1 MPEFHLVHI
10 ALVGA
15 RMPAFKD
22 YGFHDRNQLAMLRIA
37 PQTDGQPLDRTP
49 ADQLHATLQAQLP
62 LWIHNIIVDPDFPG
76 RSELLM
82 PLRRFEGELYDSK
95 NDEVVAAV
103 LSAGFKNQTLD
114 PLNLP
119 GAMPLRERCTI
130 VMQVAVWQE
139 AYQQLEEDVLEILSN
154 HLEEITRWLDLFGDC
169 RYDSIEER
177 QRA

>member
-15 RMPAFKD
+15 RMPAFKE
-22 YGFHDRNQLAMLRIA
+22 YGFHDRNQLAMLRVA
-37 PQTDGQPLDRTP
+37 PQTGGQSLNRIPR
-49 ADQLHATLQAQLP
+49 DQLHATLQAQLP
-62 LWIHNIIVDPDFPG
+62 LWIHNMIADPDFPG
-76 RSELLM
+76 RHELLM

-95 NDEVVAAV
+95 NDDVVAAV
-103 LSAGFKNQTLD
+103 LSAGFKNQALD

-119 GAMPLRERCTI
+119 SVMPLRKRCAI

-139 AYQQLEEDVLEILSN
+139 AYRQLEEDVLEILSN
-154 HLEEITRWLDLFGDC
+154 HREEITRWLDLFGDC
-169 RYDSIEER
+169 QYSSIEEK